1 MKNNDLNELFNAA
14 RTRDGNA
21 MEKLSSEAIKGMSD
35 EQKKTVERALS
46 DPDFL
51 NSLLSS
57 DKARQIMKKLQG
69 GE

>member
-1 MKNNDLNELFNAA
+1 MKNNDLSELFKAA
-14 RTRDGNA
+14 ESRDGKK
-21 MEKLSSEAIKGMSD
+21 MEKLSNETIKRMSD

-57 DKARQIMKKLQG
+57 DKAQQIMKKLQG

>member
-1 MKNNDLNELFNAA
+1 MKNNDLSELFKAA
-14 RTRDGNA
+14 ESRDGKR
-21 MEKLSSEAIKGMSD
+21 MEKLGNEAINKMSD

-57 DKARQIMKKLQG
+57 DKAQQIIKKLQG

>member
-1 MKNNDLNELFNAA
+1 MRNNDLSELFNAA
-14 RTRDGNA
+14 RSRDGKA
-21 MEKLSSEAIKGMSD
+21 MERLSSETIKGMSD

-57 DKARQIMKKLQG
+57 EKAQQIMKKLQG